1 MTVRDTGTGE
11 VLESMVLPALL
22 RGGYRCERQ
31 VRVGTRPGGGRHVVD
46 IVAQAPDGGRVL
58 VSLKWQQTAG
68 TAEQKVPF
76 EVICLAE
83 AIRARPGEFRR
94 AYLVLG
100 GAGWKLR
107 GFFTGGGLDAHL
119 VHADLV
125 KILDLEQFVAASNR
139 GTL

>member
-22 RGGYRCERQ
+22 GGGYSCERQ
-31 VRVGTRPGGGRHVVD
+31 VRIGTRPGGGRHVVD
-46 IVAQAPDGGRVL
+46 LVAESPGGRRFL
-58 VSLKWQQTAG
+58 VSLKWQQTGG

-83 AIRARPGEFRR
+83 ALRARPGEFER

-100 GAGWKLR
+100 GGGWRLR
-107 GFFTGGGLDAHL
+107 EFYVGGGLDAHL
-119 VHADLV
+119 VHAGLV
-125 KILDLEQFVAASNR
+125 RILDLEQFVAASNR
-139 GTL
+139 GRL